1 MATTLS
7 HSLLLT
13 SPISTI
19 TATIHASYSCVF
31 HASCEVTVAQLLC
44 APAPCLFNLDALY
57 WRSIVV
63 KVHGVM
69 DASVDVKDA
78 ASRLAE
84 FADEAVGFF
93 HQLDPCKKNVT
104 NRLEQL
110 ESLSRLAN
118 EVELIPSTDSNNTE
132 KQLEFTTHIL
142 LHCSEII
149 KDILTELDWRALTLS
164 RPESSAV
171 YRDLNEKRVN
181 DLFEDLKRE
190 QLCLVAFRKSKFK
203 SLCCVPDSTD
213 RPKYSESFNQREKEL
228 LHYLFVTNPQRDLA
242 SLEVAKG
249 HVLEGTCTW
258 ITEIPDFRYWLLPLG
273 KCKGLVIQGSQG
285 TGKTMLASY
294 ITGQLERLSGHTPDD
309 TVLYFFCS
317 EGNIYKNSATAVLRG
332 LIWQLCRLRPQLIC
346 HGLEKVR
353 AHGSDRIALAKNM
366 VETLWQ
372 IFIAMIRDPAAGTIT
387 CILDGIDEC
396 DVAPIQSLT
405 DRFSKLITP
414 PKCPQNLRLLITCLS
429 VPPQMKYKDTISIL
443 SLDSELQKDNT
454 RDVQLYIKSNL
465 KKIAQDNGWSL
476 QLHDQV
482 VTALASRPNQSFHWA
497 SLVLFDLRYKSQ
509 LQIPLY
515 IRCLSNSSETIY
527 GNTLQEIPVEYRK
540 RVRLLFS
547 WLLLTY
553 HPLTIEE
560 LNAFMGDQTSN
571 SETSMEDLTTCIKLC
586 RSLLVIIPETRK
598 SDLKYETVQ
607 TLQLSQRSV
616 RDFLRRY
623 MTAERTGPGVFQ
635 ILSDK
640 DHEFIASRCLNL
652 MEELLPVWSEG
663 KNDDRCD
670 LVLPYAARFWFRHLK
685 ECSQLLEDDKITA
698 KAMSF
703 LAQDHANRGLWFTYI
718 SRFRDAQEYIKEQWT
733 AVKYG
738 HHYSTINGLK
748 DVTSVNIYEYPKDHT
763 SADELSAL
771 QLASLLGITPVVR
784 DIVETTSLAR
794 YLRQTNIRSSLHGF
808 SFVTRPR
815 SDDRILKT
823 RDGHPSL
830 GTAELVAMTPLELA
844 VLEGHKEV
852 VSLLLDRHPHSSMRP
867 DSVFAL
873 ETAIS
878 RCDKEMVKLLMGA
891 GAPKLR
897 ASKSLNGP
905 IGTAIT
911 NNRLDVVRFLCNSD
925 NSIWE
930 REDSKRDEITYA
942 LLHLANDATPSPHD
956 EPRFEDYA
964 GVLLQGDASPNGTVS
979 YHEGRSLRHL
989 KYGVLQFLHSRGIT
1003 LQALGPFPDEQT
1015 PLMLAISSMH
1025 LGCPTV
1031 DPIEIVQFLLDS
1043 GASINQTDRK
1053 GWSALHHVANQIALG
1068 RAKKAWEDMEDGEE
1082 YKLYSIASLL
1092 IEAGIDQDLEDR
1104 EKRKAADILEIVGA
1118 PVWKRDISWYER
1130 LMRSEPTR
1138 RMSLE

>member
-1 MATTLS
+1 
-7 HSLLLT
+7 
-13 SPISTI
+13 
-19 TATIHASYSCVF
+19 
-31 HASCEVTVAQLLC
+31 
-44 APAPCLFNLDALY
+44 
-57 WRSIVV
+57 
-63 KVHGVM
+63 M

-118 EVELIPSTDSNNTE
+118 EVELVPSTDSNDTE

-171 YRDLNEKRVN
+171 YRDLNEKRVK

-190 QLCLVAFRKSKFK
+190 QLCLVAFRKSEFK
-203 SLCCVPDSTD
+203 SLSCVPDSKD
-213 RPKYSESFNQREKEL
+213 RPKYSKSFNQREKEL
-228 LHYLFVTNPQRDLA
+228 LHYLFVTNPQLDFA

-317 EGNIYKNSATAVLRG
+317 QGNIYKNSATAVLRG

-396 DVAPIQSLT
+396 DVASIQSLT
-405 DRFSKLITP
+405 DRVSKLIIS
-414 PKCPQNLRLLITCLS
+414 PKCPQNFRFLMTCLS
-429 VPPQMKYKDTISIL
+429 VPPLTKYKATISIL
-443 SLDSELQKDNT
+443 SLDSELQKYNA

-465 KKIAQDNGWSL
+465 KKIAHDNGWSL

-482 VTALASRPNQSFHWA
+482 ATALASRPNQSFHWA

-515 IRCLSNSSETIY
+515 IRCLSNSFETIY

-560 LNAFMGDQTSN
+560 LDAFMGHETSD
-571 SETSMEDLTTCIKLC
+571 SETSIEDLTTCIKLC
-586 RSLLVIIPETRK
+586 TSLLVIKPETRK
-598 SDLKYETVQ
+598 SGLKYETVQ

-616 RDFLRRY
+616 RDFLHRY
-623 MTAERTGPGVFQ
+623 MTAERAGPGVFR

-640 DHEFIASRCLNL
+640 DHESIASRCLNL
-652 MEELLPVWSEG
+652 TEELLPVWSEE
-663 KNDDRCD
+663 KKDDRCN
-670 LVLPYAARFWFRHLK
+670 LVLPYAARFWFRHLG
-685 ECSQLLEDDKITA
+685 ECPQLLEDGKTTE

-703 LAQDHANRGLWFTYI
+703 LTQDHSYRGLWFTYL

-748 DVTSVNIYEYPKDHT
+748 EVTNVIIDEYPKDHT
-763 SADELSAL
+763 SADALSAL

-784 DIVETTSLAR
+784 EIVETTNLAR

-808 SFVTRPR
+808 SHTRPR
-815 SDDRILKT
+815 SEDRILKT
-823 RDGHPSL
+823 RDGQPIL
-830 GTAELVAMTPLELA
+830 ATAELVAMTPLELA
-844 VLEGHKEV
+844 VLEGHRGV
-852 VSLLLDRHPHSSMRP
+852 VSIFLDRHPHSSMRP
-867 DSVFAL
+867 DSIFAL

-878 RCDKEMVKLLMGA
+878 RCDKEMVKLLIGA
-891 GAPKLR
+891 GAPKLK

-911 NNRLDVVRFLCNSD
+911 NSRLDV
-925 NSIWE
+925 
-930 REDSKRDEITYA
+930 DEITYA
-942 LLHLANDATPSPHD
+942 LLHLANDATPYPHN
-956 EPRFEDYA
+956 EPRFEEYA
-964 GVLLQGDASPNGTVS
+964 RVLLQGDASPNGTVS

-1003 LQALGPFPDEQT
+1003 VQALGPFPDEQT

-1082 YKLYSIASLL
+1082 YKLYGIASLL

-1104 EKRKAADILEIVGA
+1104 KKRKAADILEIVGA